1 MTKKILILEDN
12 LDNYGRTYRLA
23 RRLDRLAERGFSLIE
38 LMAAITI
45 SAIVLGAITAT
56 FISQIR
62 SYDAQE
68 QINGMQQAARA
79 AMVMITREVRMA
91 GYNTNTT
98 LTFDGITYD
107 TTQIR
112 VQANLNG
119 DADTGDA
126 DEDIIYAY
134 DPVDDVIT
142 RETGGST
149 NTLVENIEDFTF
161 PYLNESG
168 GAATTSGEIQQI
180 QVTITART
188 AKIDPNYT
196 PNGGYRTYTLTSL
209 ITPRNLAY

>member
-1 MTKKILILEDN
+1 MDVPTMD
-12 LDNYGRTYRLA
+12 RLA
-23 RRLDRLAERGFSLIE
+23 RRLDRPAERGFSLIE
-38 LMAAITI
+38 L
-45 SAIVLGAITAT
+45 ITAIGISGIILAAVTTT
-56 FISQIR
+56 FISQSR

-79 AMVMITREVRMA
+79 AMDMITREVRMG
-91 GYNTNTT
+91 GYNTNAT

-112 VQANLNG
+112 VQANLDG

-134 DPVDDVIT
+134 DAVNDIIT

-149 NTLVENIEDFTF
+149 ETLVEYIDAFTF
-161 PYLNESG
+161 QYLNESS
-168 GAATTSGEIQQI
+168 GATTTSGEIRQI
-180 QVTITART
+180 QITITART
-188 AKIDPNYT
+188 AKSDPNYT

>member
-1 MTKKILILEDN
+1 MSRSFNTEH
-12 LDNYGRTYRLA
+12 
-23 RRLDRLAERGFSLIE
+23 GFTLIE
-38 LMAAITI
+38 LITAIGI
-45 SAIVLGAITAT
+45 SGIVLAAITAT
-56 FISQIR
+56 FISQSR

-79 AMVMITREVRMA
+79 AMDIITREVRMG
-91 GYNTNTT
+91 GYNTNAT

-112 VQANLNG
+112 VQANLDG

-149 NTLVENIEDFTF
+149 ETLVENIEVFTF
-161 PYLNESG
+161 QYLNEIG
-168 GAATTSGEIQQI
+168 GAATTSGEIRQI
-180 QVTITART
+180 QITITSRT
-188 AKIDPNYT
+188 AKSDPNYT
-196 PNGGYRTYTLTSL
+196 SNGGYRTFTLTSL